1 MKIISSNENF
11 VAVLKNYL
19 KNFLETDHERLNNL
33 TLIDV
38 NTVLNPKQI
47 MLDRTDFASAQKIV
61 NDPQR
66 IVILISMMKEDYLM
80 ENNEYFRVLMAYPN
94 VGFVDSLTLKKI
106 PHVYVKLVS
115 GQKEKDEDAIAF
127 FETRQ
132 KEKAISVL
140 RYNLDYAL
148 MEESR
153 RQEWFKQANSL
164 GFEGDEEQIIK
175 QVRRWLPRADGF
187 LQDKFFE
194 GIFVDAYGTLFDS
207 DWRLNAV
214 VKSAIDEL
222 VALLQKKVFIISDSE
237 KWLVEKKKAEYGVT
251 WEFLSK
257 YDLKGTILET
267 VVDNLL
273 EEDFLSQHDI
283 CALRYINVSEISNAI
298 NKIASLVC

>member
-1 MKIISSNENF
+1 
-11 VAVLKNYL
+11 
-19 KNFLETDHERLNNL
+19 
-33 TLIDV
+33 
-38 NTVLNPKQI
+38 
-47 MLDRTDFASAQKIV
+47 
-61 NDPQR
+61 
-66 IVILISMMKEDYLM
+66 
-80 ENNEYFRVLMAYPN
+80 
-94 VGFVDSLTLKKI
+94 
-106 PHVYVKLVS
+106 
-115 GQKEKDEDAIAF
+115 
-127 FETRQ
+127 
-132 KEKAISVL
+132 
-140 RYNLDYAL
+140 

-164 GFEGDEEQIIK
+164 GFEGDEKQIIK

-207 DWRLNAV
+207 DWRLNAA